1 MIEKRRILRAGA
13 TMVIAAGIG
22 FLMQYGSALAAR
34 FTTPKP
40 AVVANGIPSDP
51 AQSSTVALA
60 LPTPPAEAIQP
71 PRLAPPAN
79 ELRLAAVSDP
89 IDLTLQ
95 NDATIP
101 SLFSQS
107 CDVSLSALPSPGAM
121 VRLTLDAPCYQ
132 NQRITVSYS
141 GLEFADAT
149 AADGGYSVDV
159 PALSKDGPFLVTFA
173 DGRSVRSQTLTLTL
187 DGYERAAIMWD
198 GAPTLQIH
206 AYEFGAGFDD
216 PGHVWAGAPRDPTFG
231 VRAEGGFLIRL
242 GNPDIFNPMLA
253 EVYSFPYDRVPNG
266 GTVKLIVEAEMSAR
280 TCGQKIA
287 AKTFQLDGAGII
299 STSNLALDL
308 PDCGGES
315 GFLVLKNLLQDLKI
329 AGN

>member
-1 MIEKRRILRAGA
+1 MIDNRRILRAGA
-13 TMVIAAGIG
+13 TVVIAAGTG
-22 FLMQYGSALAAR
+22 YLMQYGSALAAR
-34 FTTPKP
+34 FTAPKP
-40 AVVANGIPSDP
+40 SVVTVGISDDP
-51 AQSSTVALA
+51 IQPPPVALA
-60 LPTPPAEAIQP
+60 LPTPPAEAILP
-71 PRLAPPAN
+71 PRLAPPVN
-79 ELRLAAVSDP
+79 EQRLAAVLDP

-101 SLFSQS
+101 SLFSQT
-107 CDVSLSALPSPGAM
+107 CDVNLSALPAPGAM

-132 NQRITVSYS
+132 NQRITVSHA

-149 AADGGYSVDV
+149 ANDGGYSVDV
-159 PALSKDGPFLVTFA
+159 PALSTDGPFLVTFA
-173 DGRSVRSQTLTLTL
+173 DGRSVRAQTLTLTL

-198 GAPTLQIH
+198 GAPALQIH

-216 PGHVWAGAPRDPTFG
+216 PGHVWAGAPRDPEYG
-231 VRAEGGFLIRL
+231 VRAEGGFLVQL

-266 GTVKLIVEAEMSAR
+266 GTVNLIVEAEMSAR
-280 TCGQKIA
+280 TCGQKIT

-299 STSNLALDL
+299 STSKLALDL

-329 AGN
+329 ARN